1 MAEIKL
7 ECGIKAHK
15 AKVLKESNEIEYTDN
30 LAEYFAKEYGSKP
43 RPGLQN
49 GEIDERGFWVRQAN
63 YLTTPF
69 GDKDGEF
76 KADKDRYIIYWSPGC
91 NWSNRPVIARDILGL
106 QDVILDYKVSHTGES
121 NKYGWGFPEEPLFK
135 DKYTGVHFLSD
146 LYLNVDPDFKGRATT
161 PTLADYKEKKAVNN
175 DYHRLTNYLEVQF
188 RKFQPKD
195 APDLYPVKY
204 RKEIDEFNDWLFP
217 NINDGH
223 YRQAFAQ
230 SPEGYKDGQKAF
242 HEALEKLDKRLETN
256 RFLFGDYITDSDIRA
271 YVSLIKWE
279 TDFYVNVGPQKKRVS
294 EYKNVWEYVKEL
306 YSIPEFKRYTNIPQN
321 DKSLETKVFGT
332 YLPRIAAK
340 IDWDIE
346 LKTNHKR
353 KELSSDPENIYL
365 RHPNGETVEDYQ
377 TEISKTIWND
387 PRQEVRAN
395 KDFKLKV
402 DASINPLKGLLK
414 N

>member
-188 RKFQPKD
+188 RKFQPND

-271 YVSLIKWE
+271 YVSLVKWE

-306 YSIPEFKRYTNIPQN
+306 YSIKEFKRYTNIPQN

-346 LKTNHKR
+346 LKTDHKR

-387 PRQEVRAN
+387 PRQEIRAN